1 MICTIRTASG
11 KRNCYD
17 MYNTYCV
24 GKEELQENAKHAS
37 PGSADQQ
44 TGDEEPAGD
53 HEAVR
58 PAG

>member
-1 MICTIRTASG
+1 
-11 KRNCYD
+11 
-17 MYNTYCV
+17 MYNTYRV

-53 HEAVR
+53 HEAIR